1 MMELLAAVRPDD
13 WNLPLLLHVLGAM
26 TLVGALVLATASLA
40 ATWRRGSHVLTR
52 LGFRALLWA
61 AIPAW
66 IATRVGAEWVADE
79 EMIPSDDPPSWV
91 DVGYQVSD
99 PGLLLLVVATILTG
113 IGARR
118 TARGTGSAVGLDR
131 VATVLLAIS
140 LVTYLVAVWA
150 MTTKPD

>member
-1 MMELLAAVRPDD
+1 MMDPLAAIRPDD

-40 ATWRRGSHVLTR
+40 ATWRDGSHVLTR

-61 AIPAW
+61 ALPAW
-66 IATRVGAEWVADE
+66 IVFRASAEWVADE
-79 EMIPSDDPPSWV
+79 EMIPDDDPPSWV
-91 DVGYQVSD
+91 DVGYMVSD
-99 PGLLLLVVATILTG
+99 TGFLLLVVATVLTG

-118 TARGTGSAVGLDR
+118 AGRGTGSAVGVDR
-131 VATVLLAIS
+131 VAAVLLAIS
-140 LVTYLVAVWA
+140 VVAYLVAVWA